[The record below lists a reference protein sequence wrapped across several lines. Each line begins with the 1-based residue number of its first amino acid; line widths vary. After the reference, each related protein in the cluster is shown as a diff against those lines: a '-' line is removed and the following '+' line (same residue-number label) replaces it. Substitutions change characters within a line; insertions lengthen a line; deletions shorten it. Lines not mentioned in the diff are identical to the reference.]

1 VLVIPE
7 HDRRVLALL
16 QDTIDCGERA
26 WQKQA
31 TSIKI
36 TAIRL
41 IGNAAPFYPA
51 ELTGGSTHSM
61 ALSSR
66 TKVVPLRDS
75 SIANSPADDM
85 HAGVDG
91 SARHLDEPRR
101 FPLVTTL
108 PRLPLMIPDEILD
121 YYGWVFCQGGFL
133 NLHMTFEQFLAVVAA
148 VSPSGLCPEYEDSSS
163 IKLGS

>member
-1 VLVIPE
+1 MA
-7 HDRRVLALL
+7 R
-16 QDTIDCGERA
+16 
-26 WQKQA
+26 
-31 TSIKI
+31 S
-36 TAIRL
+36 
-41 IGNAAPFYPA
+41 
-51 ELTGGSTHSM
+51 ST
-61 ALSSR
+61 

-75 SIANSPADDM
+75 STADSQADDM

-91 SARHLDEPRR
+91 SARQLDEPRR

-148 VSPSGLCPEYEDSSS
+148 VSPSGLCPEYEDSSPA
-163 IKLGS
+163 KLGS